1 MSCESNWLNIDRPLV
16 SEALRV
22 SRVSGRSFP
31 TEGPT
36 DAQPAPKKSHRTAA
50 VILST
55 LLLLAAIIVAAPY
68 LSSALRQGYSSLSG
82 SSTTGLVTVTSTGQ
96 SNSTGGTSTSPP
108 ACSSSVDIGTLGN
121 PVIANGSANIAYPPD
136 YCTLASYAL
145 GQINADRAANGTGPV
160 ALDYNQAA
168 QQHADSMLYFG
179 YFSHYDT
186 QGYKPYMR
194 YTLLGGRG
202 ADAENVAY
210 FYYSVP
216 HFTSTGSVESAIQ
229 ELEHSMVYNDSACC
243 NNGHKYNILD
253 QLHNRVSIGVAYN
266 STYVYFDE
274 EFENVYVNLTLSMT
288 SASSS
293 NPFFVTL
300 RGVPTQSVAAPNSI
314 YIAFDDTPS
323 PENAT
328 QLNAGPHEYGPGSL
342 VGGVL
347 PPGGLFGGCGQF
359 SSGTTVCAQTWTFT
373 SSTVDI
379 AFSLADF
386 VRASGPGVYTV
397 YLITGSST
405 ESAITTISLFVS

>member
-1 MSCESNWLNIDRPLV
+1 LLV
-16 SEALRV
+16 SGA
-22 SRVSGRSFP
+22 SRRSFP
-31 TEGPT
+31 TEVPT
-36 DAQPAPKKSHRTAA
+36 EPASKKSRHTAA
-50 VILST
+50 LAVSVLI
-55 LLLLAAIIVAAPY
+55 LLAAFVVTAPY
-68 LSSALRQGYSSLSG
+68 LGSALKQGYSLLSG
-82 SSTTGLVTVTSTGQ
+82 SSTTGLVTVASTGQ
-96 SNSTGGTSTSPP
+96 SNSTGVSTAAVPS
-108 ACSSSVDIGTLGN
+108 CSSLVAVGRLVDPI
-121 PVIANGSANIAYPPD
+121 IANGSADITYPSD
-136 YCTLASYAL
+136 YCALASYAL
-145 GQINADRAANGTGPV
+145 SQINADRAANGTTPV
-160 ALDYNQAA
+160 ALDFNQAA

-216 HFTSTGSVESAIQ
+216 HFTSTGAVESAIQ

-243 NNGHKYNILD
+243 DNGHKYNILD
-253 QLHNRVSIGVAYN
+253 PLHNYVSIGVAYN

-274 EFENVYVNLTLSMT
+274 EFENLYLNLNISVT
-288 SASSS
+288 AAASS
-293 NPFFVTL
+293 NPYFVTMT
-300 RGVPTQSVAAPNSI
+300 GVPVKTVSSPNSI

-323 PENAT
+323 PESTT
-328 QLNAGPHEYGPGSL
+328 QLNNGPHEYGPGTL

-347 PPGGLFGGCGQF
+347 PPAGFFGGCGQF
-359 SSGTTVCAQTWTFT
+359 STGTTVCAKTWTFT

-386 VRASGPGVYTV
+386 VKSYGPGVFTV

-405 ESAITTISLFVS
+405 ESAITTISIFVS

>member
-1 MSCESNWLNIDRPLV
+1 
-16 SEALRV
+16 
-22 SRVSGRSFP
+22 
-31 TEGPT
+31 
-36 DAQPAPKKSHRTAA
+36 
-50 VILST
+50 
-55 LLLLAAIIVAAPY
+55 VAAPY
-68 LSSALRQGYSSLSG
+68 LSSALRQGYSLLSG

-96 SNSTGGTSTSPP
+96 ANSTGASSQSSPP
-108 ACSSSVDIGTLGN
+108 CSSVVEVGRLED
-121 PVIANGSANIAYPPD
+121 PVIENGSADIAYPSD

-145 GQINADRAANGTGPV
+145 GQINADRAANGTRPV

-210 FYYSVP
+210 FYYSIP
-216 HFTSTGSVESAIQ
+216 HFTSTGAVESAIQ
-229 ELEHSMVYNDSACC
+229 DLEHSMVYNDSACC

-253 QLHNRVSIGVAYN
+253 PLHNLVSIGVAYN

-274 EFENVYVNLTLSMT
+274 EFENVYVNLTLT
-288 SASSS
+288 VASASSTD
-293 NPFFVTL
+293 PYFVTL
-300 RGVPTQSVAAPNSI
+300 RGTPTQSVATPNSI

-323 PENAT
+323 PENT
-328 QLNAGPHEYGPGSL
+328 SQLNAGPHEYGPGTL

-347 PPGGLFGGCGQF
+347 PPTGLFGGCGQF
-359 SSGTTVCAQTWTFT
+359 STGTTVCAKTWTFA
-373 SSTVDI
+373 SSGVDI

-386 VRASGPGVYTV
+386 VRNYGPGVFTV

-405 ESAITTISLFVS
+405 DSAITTISIFVS

>member
-1 MSCESNWLNIDRPLV
+1 MASESNWLNIDRPCFFQV
-16 SEALRV
+16 LRV
-22 SRVSGRSFP
+22 SGAHRRSFP
-31 TEGPT
+31 SEGSPG
-36 DAQPAPKKSHRTAA
+36 AEPGARNSHRTAA
-50 VILST
+50 V
-55 LLLLAAIIVAAPY
+55 LLGVLILLAAIVVAAPY
-68 LSSALRQGYSSLSG
+68 LNSALRQGYSLLSG

-96 SNSTGGTSTSPP
+96 SNSTGATSTTTP
-108 ACSSSVDIGTLGN
+108 ACSSVVDIEALAN
-121 PVIANGSANIAYPPD
+121 PVIVNGSANIAYPPD

-145 GQINADRAANGTGPV
+145 GQINSDRAANGTGPV

-202 ADAENVAY
+202 ADSENVAY
-210 FYYSVP
+210 FCYSVP
-216 HFTSTGSVESAIQ
+216 HFTSTGAVESAMQ

-243 NNGHKYNILD
+243 NNGHRYNILD
-253 QLHNRVSIGVAYN
+253 PLHNFVSIGIAYN

-274 EFENVYVNLTLSMT
+274 EFENVYVNLTLSVT

-293 NPFFVTL
+293 NPYFVTL
-300 RGVPTQSVAAPNSI
+300 RGAPTESVTAPNSI
-314 YIAFDDTPS
+314 YIAFDGTPS
-323 PENAT
+323 PESTA
-328 QLNAGPHEYGPGSL
+328 QLNAGPHEYGPGTL

-347 PPGGLFGGCGQF
+347 PPTGFFGGCGQF
-359 SSGTTVCAQTWTFT
+359 SSGTTVCAKTWTFT
-373 SSTVDI
+373 SSSVDI

-386 VRASGPGVYTV
+386 VSNYHAGVYTV

-405 ESAITTISLFVS
+405 ESSLTTISVFVS